1 VIIVI
6 KDGVAIDAQPVT
18 FNDEKALREKLL
30 LKIDAILSG
39 ISEDESIVAWA
50 EEFPIGKGEIDVLA
64 IGDTGGIYLIETK
77 LSENPS
83 KREIIAQVLDYS
95 SGLWGNFKDNKD
107 KFLEEFEKKKKK
119 GEIPKEAVFMR
130 NLESNLR
137 EANFS
142 IVLAMD
148 NFDKQ
153 NESFRNLFD
162 FLNRFTTDNLEFL
175 VLELEHYTANGLEIL
190 VPKIHRYEKIGSV
203 SVQKQIWPLEK
214 IREQL
219 EKIEN
224 LKLKERVSLMLDF
237 AVKNNMFYRLTKRI
251 YPGFGIAYKGKLI
264 LAVDNIHSG
273 DIRPY
278 LGQDRFPSDDIRR
291 RFIEGLKELDVLQEQ
306 EQDHPLSRN
315 YLQQITDE
323 KFEKLLKFLEMFKA
337 ED

>member
-1 VIIVI
+1 
-6 KDGVAIDAQPVT
+6 
-18 FNDEKALREKLL
+18 
-30 LKIDAILSG
+30 
-39 ISEDESIVAWA
+39 
-50 EEFPIGKGEIDVLA
+50 
-64 IGDTGGIYLIETK
+64 
-77 LSENPS
+77 
-83 KREIIAQVLDYS
+83 
-95 SGLWGNFKDNKD
+95 
-107 KFLEEFEKKKKK
+107 
-119 GEIPKEAVFMR
+119 
-130 NLESNLR
+130 
-137 EANFS
+137 
-142 IVLAMD
+142 
-148 NFDKQ
+148 
-153 NESFRNLFD
+153 

-251 YPGFGIAYKGKLI
+251 YPGFGIAYKEKLI
-264 LAVDNIHSG
+264 LAIDNIHSG

-278 LGQDRFPSDDIRR
+278 LGPDRFPSDDIRR
-291 RFIEGLKELDVLQEQ
+291 RFVEGLKELGVLQEQ

-315 YLQQITDE
+315 YLEQITDE
-323 KFEKLLKFLEMFKA
+323 KFEKFLKLLEMFKA